1 MNNWAVGNKYANS
14 KSTCIIY
21 WIYERL
27 SERLR
32 EKEEER
38 RERDSENIVNLSIV
52 KFSVKHQKNEPVAK
66 GLWNSDSGKR
76 VIWAYDNR
84 VLLDVMRCLSSSAIF
99 ERFVYKVAL
108 VIEKN

>member
-1 MNNWAVGNKYANS
+1 MNNSAVGNKYADS

-52 KFSVKHQKNEPVAK
+52 QFSVKYQKNEPVAK
-66 GLWNSDSGKR
+66 GLWNSNSGKR

-99 ERFVYKVAL
+99 ERFVYKVVL
-108 VIEKN
+108 VIE

>member
-1 MNNWAVGNKYANS
+1 MYMYNIMNLWETEWEIK
-14 KSTCIIY
+14 
-21 WIYERL
+21 
-27 SERLR
+27 R

-38 RERDSENIVNLSIV
+38 SERDSENIVNLSIV
-52 KFSVKHQKNEPVAK
+52 QFSVKHQKNEPVAK
-66 GLWNSDSGKR
+66 GLWNSNSGKR

-99 ERFVYKVAL
+99 EKFVYKVAL

>member
-1 MNNWAVGNKYANS
+1 MNNSAVGNKYADS

-52 KFSVKHQKNEPVAK
+52 QFSVKHQKNKHVAK
-66 GLWNSDSGKR
+66 GLWNSNSGKR

-99 ERFVYKVAL
+99 ERFVYKVVL
-108 VIEKN
+108 VIE